1 MIVASWILNVD
12 PTLRGAARS
21 FLTRLPGTRV
31 NALQDPLV
39 VTTEC
44 SDGGLERCREQLGGA
59 PGVVTVALVVAL
71 NDSDRQE
78 GE

>member
-44 SDGGLERCREQLGGA
+44 SDGIYAHRKLRI
-59 PGVVTVALVVAL
+59 
-71 NDSDRQE
+71 
-78 GE
+78 